1 MIEFQFHQKLQQHT
15 VVAFGSNYRQTE
27 SMETIEQNV
36 RRMNPISALPRER
49 SDVAALRKLLD
60 AAAHVVNSSPPCQLR
75 GPMGETIPLPESVF
89 YLLKQVVDVMAQG
102 DAITIVPV
110 GREMTTQQAADL
122 LNMSR
127 QYLVRL
133 LNDGKIP
140 FRRTGK
146 HRRLKI
152 EDVLSY
158 KEIRD
163 RERMAA
169 LDRLVAMSQE
179 FGGYEE
185 MENESTFEP
194 KPKG

>member
-1 MIEFQFHQKLQQHT
+1 
-15 VVAFGSNYRQTE
+15 
-27 SMETIEQNV
+27 METIEQSV
-36 RRMNPISALPRER
+36 RRMNPISALPKER
-49 SDVAALRKLLD
+49 SEVAALSKLLD
-60 AAAHVVNSSPPCQLR
+60 AAAHVVPSSPPCELR
-75 GPMGETIPLPESVF
+75 GPKGETIRLPESVF
-89 YLLKQVVDVMAQG
+89 YLLKQVVDIMAQG

-110 GREMTTQQAADL
+110 GREVTTQQAANL

-133 LNDGKIP
+133 LDDGMIP

-158 KEIRD
+158 KSNRD
-163 RERMAA
+163 RERKAA
-169 LDRLVAMSQE
+169 LDKLAAMSQE

-185 MENESTFEP
+185 LRNDPASES
-194 KPKG
+194 KPNK

>member
-1 MIEFQFHQKLQQHT
+1 
-15 VVAFGSNYRQTE
+15 
-27 SMETIEQNV
+27 METIEQSV

-60 AAAHVVNSSPPCQLR
+60 AAAHVVPAAPRCELC
-75 GPMGETIPLPESVF
+75 GPKGERIPLPASVF

-110 GREMTTQQAADL
+110 GRELTTQQAADL
-122 LNMSR
+122 LNVSR

-133 LNDGKIP
+133 LDDRKIP

-152 EDVLSY
+152 EDVLSFRTS
-158 KEIRD
+158 RD
-163 RERMAA
+163 RDRKAV
-169 LDRLVAMSQE
+169 LDELAGMSQE

-185 MENESTFEP
+185 LERDP
-194 KPKG
+194 A

>member
-1 MIEFQFHQKLQQHT
+1 
-15 VVAFGSNYRQTE
+15 
-27 SMETIEQNV
+27 METIEQSV
-36 RRMNPISALPRER
+36 RRMNPISALPKER
-49 SDVAALRKLLD
+49 SEVAALSKLLD
-60 AAAHVVNSSPPCQLR
+60 AAAHVRPSCELR
-75 GPMGETIPLPESVF
+75 GPKGETIRLPESVF

-110 GREMTTQQAADL
+110 GREVTTQQAADL

-133 LNDGKIP
+133 LDDEKIP

-152 EDVLSY
+152 EDVLAY
-158 KEIRD
+158 KSDRD
-163 RERMAA
+163 RERKAA
-169 LDRLVAMSQE
+169 LDKLAAMSQE

-185 MENESTFEP
+185 LRDEPASES
-194 KPKG
+194 KPNK